1 MSISRRV
8 LQIAAVSGLVAGLTV
23 PAAAA
28 FADSAA
34 PQPDQQT
41 VSSPS
46 PATSQSSSDQGK
58 EQQYSLS
65 NGAQAHVYSL
75 PDGSYMAWITVKGQ
89 RVANLS
95 SGSGSSTV
103 NGYRYI
109 LNQAN
114 GFVGVVHPDGWH
126 SEQDKPDPA
135 HQKKH
140 PDNHQKDQKIHPR
153 PHQDTR
159 DQRTAQHDSQT
170 GATRDKGTS
179 AAVAGGRE
187 GRLPQGGVRA
197 GAEGASSHGSDTPLI
212 VAAGGG
218 LALAGAGFGYLVVR
232 RGRREES

>member
-1 MSISRRV
+1 MSIPRRV
-8 LQIAAVSGLVAGLTV
+8 LQTAAVSGLVIGLSV

-34 PQPDQQT
+34 PQPGQQT
-41 VSSPS
+41 TSSAS
-46 PATSQSSSDQGK
+46 PDPTQSASDQGK

-65 NGAQAHVYSL
+65 NGAQAHVYTL

-95 SGSGSSTV
+95 SDSGSSTV
-103 NGYRYI
+103 NGYRYV

-135 HQKKH
+135 HQKTH
-140 PDNHQKDQKIHPR
+140 PDHHQKVQPKH
-153 PHQDTR
+153 HENAH
-159 DQRTAQHDSQT
+159 DQRTVQHGSAART
-170 GATRDKGTS
+170 AHDKGTS
-179 AAVAGGRE
+179 AAVESGRE

-197 GAEGASSHGSDTPLI
+197 GAEGVSSHSSETPLM

-218 LALAGAGFGYLVVR
+218 LALAGAGVGYLVVR
-232 RGRREES
+232 RTRREES

>member
-8 LQIAAVSGLVAGLTV
+8 VQTAAVSGLVIGLTV

-34 PQPDQQT
+34 PQSDPQTTSSASPD
-41 VSSPS
+41 P
-46 PATSQSSSDQGK
+46 SQSASDQGG
-58 EQQYSLS
+58 EQHYSLS
-65 NGAQAHVYSL
+65 NGAQAHVYAL

-103 NGYRYI
+103 NGYRYV

-126 SEQDKPDPA
+126 SEQDQADPA
-135 HQKKH
+135 HQKTH
-140 PDNHQKDQKIHPR
+140 PDHHQKVHPK
-153 PHQDTR
+153 PHQDSR
-159 DQRTAQHDSQT
+159 DQRTVQHGSAERT
-170 GATRDKGTS
+170 THDKGTS

-197 GAEGASSHGSDTPLI
+197 GAEGVSSHGFATPLI

-218 LALAGAGFGYLVVR
+218 LALAGAGVGYLGVR
-232 RGRREES
+232 RARREES